1 MGPVRGRRLE
11 AHLLRLLGEA
21 RSLEE
26 LHALVK
32 PFYPGLSKASLF
44 ALLVRLRREG
54 RVLYREGR
62 FLLSGEEE
70 GQDA

>member
-1 MGPVRGRRLE
+1 M
-11 AHLLRLLGEA
+11 LRLLGEPC
-21 RSLEE
+21 SLEE
-26 LHALVK
+26 LHTLLK

-62 FLLSGEEE
+62 FYLPGEEE
-70 GQDA
+70 ETDA

>member
-1 MGPVRGRRLE
+1 
-11 AHLLRLLGEA
+11 LLRLLGEA

>member
-1 MGPVRGRRLE
+1 MDEWCNKKGY
-11 AHLLRLLGEA
+11 
-21 RSLEE
+21 
-26 LHALVK
+26 
-32 PFYPGLSKASLF
+32 YPGLSKASLF

-54 RVLYREGR
+54 RVLYREKR